1 MTGHLRRLS
10 ARLRARLT
18 RRGPL
23 GSDVGITLIEL
34 TVTISLISVL
44 GSVMLYGVIN
54 NSQLHRL
61 AADESTGLADVK
73 TVVERLGR
81 DIRSARSVYPG
92 ATTSEL
98 VLWIDTNSDYLI
110 TDDEIITWQLVQQ
123 TEGGEQYNVIRQT
136 EGGDPTVQAR
146 TLVSDIAFCY
156 WTQNAVA
163 NQADCDGSMTTP
175 LSTDDAADVRLVTT
189 TTTYDALTNTGT
201 EQRQMSFSSRLRNVE

>member
-1 MTGHLRRLS
+1 MSGHGRT
-10 ARLRARLT
+10 LRARF
-18 RRGPL
+18 RRRLAHARANWDAGL
-23 GSDVGITLIEL
+23 TLIEL

-81 DIRSARSVYPG
+81 DIRSARGVYPG

-98 VLWIDTNSDYLI
+98 VLWIDLNSDYLI
-110 TDDEIITWQLVQQ
+110 SDDEIITWQLVQQ
-123 TEGGEQYNVIRQT
+123 TEEGEQFNVIRQT
-136 EGGDPTVQAR
+136 EGGDPKVQAR

-156 WTQNAVA
+156 WTQSAVP
-163 NQADCDGSMTTP
+163 NQSACPGSMATP
-175 LSTDDAADVRLVTT
+175 LSVEDAAAVRLVTT

-201 EQRQMSFSSRLRNVE
+201 EQRQMSFSSRLRNVD

>member
-1 MTGHLRRLS
+1 MTGYLRRLT
-10 ARLRARLT
+10 ARLRDRLT
-18 RRGPL
+18 RRGRL

-92 ATTSEL
+92 ATTSQL

-110 TDDEIITWQLVQQ
+110 SDDEIITWQLVQQ
-123 TEGGEQYNVIRQT
+123 TEGGEQFNVIRQT

-156 WTQNAVA
+156 WTQNAVP
-163 NQADCDGSMTTP
+163 NQANCTGSM
-175 LSTDDAADVRLVTT
+175 VT
-189 TTTYDALTNTGT
+189 
-201 EQRQMSFSSRLRNVE
+201 